1 MKFDDFLTNIEV
13 NKDDAEASA
22 LALAWLK
29 QRILEKVDESDALSC
44 RQVITSE
51 TPDNVRLSRLAAFV
65 QHISETQKRPLF
77 TGTEQQVDESAD
89 FVASQL
95 NITVNELFN
104 ETDLFVSSYISNKHF
119 KFKEED

>member
-29 QRILEKVDESDALSC
+29 QRILEKVDESDILNC

-51 TPDNVRLSRLAAFV
+51 IPDNVRLSRLEAFV
-65 QHISETQKRPLF
+65 QHVSETQKRPLF
-77 TGTEQQVDESAD
+77 TGSEQQIDDDAD

-104 ETDLFVSSYISNKHF
+104 ETDLFVSSYINEKNF

>member
-13 NKDDAEASA
+13 NKGDAEACA

-29 QRILEKVDESDALSC
+29 QRMLERVDESDILNC
-44 RQVITSE
+44 RQVIASE
-51 TPDNVRLSRLAAFV
+51 TPENVRLSRLAAFV
-65 QHISETQKRPLF
+65 QHVSETQKRPLF
-77 TGTEQQVDESAD
+77 TGTEQQIDESAD

-104 ETDLFVSSYISNKHF
+104 ETDLFVSSYINEKNF
-119 KFKEED
+119 KFKEEN